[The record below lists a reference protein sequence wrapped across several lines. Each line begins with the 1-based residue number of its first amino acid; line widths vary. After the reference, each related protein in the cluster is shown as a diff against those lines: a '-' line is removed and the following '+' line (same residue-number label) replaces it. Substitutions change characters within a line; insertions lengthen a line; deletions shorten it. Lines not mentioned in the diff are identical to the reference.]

1 MVSNRAAAVLAG
13 LALALV
19 LAAAWAVLR
28 PPAAPP
34 PGPGDCEIV
43 AVTRR
48 ALHTE
53 IVIPASA
60 FGPQSP
66 LKAIYPEA
74 QSYSIG
80 WGDATAFPGGLTVWT
95 SIRALAW
102 PTASV
107 LHLVRLDRAP
117 GEGGDAVALAV
128 SREGLDRL
136 AREIEAAFA
145 LDAAGDPAVTGPGR
159 LAGRSVFVRAGPRYH
174 LFRTCNVWTAD
185 RLRAAGSLRSGAAV
199 GEAGAMRIYAKGFE
213 LDDSAQPDGSQS
225 RDGQE
230 MAQAGFRGCLLYTS
244 PSPRDRQK
252 SRMPSS
258 A

>member
-185 RLRAAGSLRSGAAV
+185 RLRAAGAPVAWPGADLLPWTLTAEVAV
-199 GEAGAMRIYAKGFE
+199 RGQEACPEAGTEG
-213 LDDSAQPDGSQS
+213 
-225 RDGQE
+225 
-230 MAQAGFRGCLLYTS
+230 
-244 PSPRDRQK
+244 
-252 SRMPSS
+252 
-258 A
+258 